1 MLSLLLTIFLIW
13 LFFKLGVGL
22 IKIFGFLLIAGLIF
36 VFCAYLLIPFL
47 ALVAV
52 GWIVVC
58 GNKII

>member
-13 LFFKLGVGL
+13 LFFKLEVGL

-52 GWIVVC
+52 GGLLFAAIR
-58 GNKII
+58 

>member
-47 ALVAV
+47 ALVAM
-52 GWIVVC
+52 GGLLFAAIR
-58 GNKII
+58 

>member
-36 VFCAYLLIPFL
+36 VFCTYLLIPFL

-52 GWIVVC
+52 GGLLFAAIR
-58 GNKII
+58 

>member
-13 LFFKLGVGL
+13 LFFKLGSGL

-52 GWIVVC
+52 GGLLFAAIR
-58 GNKII
+58 

>member
-13 LFFKLGVGL
+13 LFFKLGIGL

-52 GWIVVC
+52 GGLLFAAIR
-58 GNKII
+58 

>member
-22 IKIFGFLLIAGLIF
+22 IKIFGFLLIVGLIF
-36 VFCAYLLIPFL
+36 VFCAYLLVPFL

-52 GWIVVC
+52 GGLLFAAIR
-58 GNKII
+58 

>member
-22 IKIFGFLLIAGLIF
+22 IKIFGFLLIDGLIF

-52 GWIVVC
+52 GGLLFAAIR
-58 GNKII
+58 

>member
-13 LFFKLGVGL
+13 LFFKLGIGL

-36 VFCAYLLIPFL
+36 VFYAYLLIPFL

-52 GWIVVC
+52 GGLLFAAIR
-58 GNKII
+58 

>member
-47 ALVAV
+47 ALVSV
-52 GWIVVC
+52 GGLLFAAIR
-58 GNKII
+58 

>member
-36 VFCAYLLIPFL
+36 VFCAYLLVPFL

-52 GWIVVC
+52 GGLLFAAIR
-58 GNKII
+58 

>member
-52 GWIVVC
+52 GGLLFAVIR
-58 GNKII
+58 

>member
-36 VFCAYLLIPFL
+36 VFCAYLLFPFL

-52 GWIVVC
+52 GGLLFAAIR
-58 GNKII
+58 